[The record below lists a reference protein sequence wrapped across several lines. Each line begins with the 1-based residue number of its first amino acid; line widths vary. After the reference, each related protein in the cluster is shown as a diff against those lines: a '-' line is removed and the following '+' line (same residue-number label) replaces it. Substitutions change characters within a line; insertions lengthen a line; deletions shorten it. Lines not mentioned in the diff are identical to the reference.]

1 MNKIKYIAAIVIA
14 IAGLGLQQAK
24 ADVFTSSLN
33 VGNSGISAFTGPFG
47 TVTVTLIDSTHA
59 SITWT
64 NNTVGANT
72 YLFGDGGSVAANIS
86 STFLVTS
93 ISGTGPNNPPSL
105 TQTVAGNEDGF
116 GSFNLRINDF
126 DGFMDAA
133 SSVTVALT
141 NTSGTWA
148 SAASVLAF
156 NAAGFDAA
164 AHIFVTT
171 NGGTTNTSITG
182 FAGEGTGTP
191 GVPDGGTTVMLL
203 GAALGAL
210 GMARR
215 FLMG

>member
-1 MNKIKYIAAIVIA
+1 MNKLKYIAAVMIA
-14 IAGLGLQQAK
+14 VAGLGLHQAK

-33 VGNSGISAFTGPFG
+33 QGNTGISGFTGPFG
-47 TVTVTLIDSTHA
+47 TVTVTLIDPTHA

-64 NNTVGANT
+64 NNTVNGNT
-72 YLFGDGGSVAANIS
+72 YLFGDGGAVAANIS
-86 STFLVTS
+86 SSFLVTS
-93 ISGTGPNNPPSL
+93 ITGTGPNSAPILS
-105 TQTVAGNEDGF
+105 QQAAGNEDGF
-116 GSFNLRINDF
+116 GTMNLKITDF
-126 DGFMDAA
+126 DGFSFAA

-148 SAASVLAF
+148 SAADVLAF
-156 NAAGFDAA
+156 NAQGFDAG

-215 FLMG
+215 FLMS